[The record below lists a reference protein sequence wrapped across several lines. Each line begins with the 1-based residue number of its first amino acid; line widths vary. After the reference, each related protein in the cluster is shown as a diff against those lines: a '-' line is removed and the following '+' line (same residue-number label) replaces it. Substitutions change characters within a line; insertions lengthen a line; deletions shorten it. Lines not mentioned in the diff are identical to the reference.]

1 MARRNDTEPEFTSKV
16 RIHPTDK
23 AGYRISRREPLPM
36 LELARAMIRDLR
48 IEDQMDREAIF
59 EAWKEVSGA
68 GEYTLS
74 CQWFNSTLCVGL
86 SSSIARSRLA
96 PRRDELLLKIN
107 EALFRNPLYS
117 GRSSDPCPVKHL
129 ILR

>member
-1 MARRNDTEPEFTSKV
+1 MAKRTDIEPEFTTKV

-36 LELARAMIRDLR
+36 ESLAKSLVHSLR
-48 IEDQMDREAIF
+48 IEEQIDREAIF
-59 EAWKEVSGA
+59 DAWKEVSGA
-68 GEYTLS
+68 REYTIS
-74 CQWFNSTLCVGL
+74 CEWFNSTLAVGL
-86 SSSIARSRLA
+86 SSSIVRSRLT

-107 EALFRNPLYS
+107 EALFRNPLFS
-117 GRSSDPCPVKHL
+117 AKGADPCPVKHL